1 MDSEGLL
8 CQGEACLHLTWF
20 SLGVSLG
27 RQSLRRQWCSGE
39 HKLLEVGP
47 KPPHPPAECGDC
59 ELSPAGRQFSVVTG
73 HSSRTAAREGDAQQ
87 LSEHM
92 LSPNGQ
98 GDGGC

>member
-27 RQSLRRQWCSGE
+27 RQSLGRQWYSGE

-47 KPPHPPAECGDC
+47 KPPSPAECGDR
-59 ELSPAGRQFSVVTG
+59 ELSPARRQFSVVTG
-73 HSSRTAAREGDAQQ
+73 HSSGTAAREGDAQQ
-87 LSEHM
+87 L
-92 LSPNGQ
+92 LLNT
-98 GDGGC
+98 C